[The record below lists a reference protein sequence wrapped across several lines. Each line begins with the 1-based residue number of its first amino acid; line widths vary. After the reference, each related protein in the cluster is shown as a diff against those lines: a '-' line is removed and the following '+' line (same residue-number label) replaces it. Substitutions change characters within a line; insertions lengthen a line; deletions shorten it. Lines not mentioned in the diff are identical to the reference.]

1 MKLTGK
7 MKEAVDMLLELD
19 SQQRDKILA
28 GIRRAALANRIVA
41 KVGRKAGAL
50 KRVRTVE
57 DHKIVRA
64 FGAVPKRR
72 KSPPGRI

>member
-1 MKLTGK
+1 MKLTSK
-7 MKEAVDMLLELD
+7 MKEAIGMLQELD
-19 SQQRDKILA
+19 TQQRDKILA
-28 GIRRAALANRIVA
+28 DIRRAALANRITA

-64 FGAVPKRR
+64 YGA
-72 KSPPGRI
+72 SPDTKGKPRD